1 MSEPVAVSEAK
12 ALAVDLPRPAGA
24 MRRYWGSHPWL
35 VDSLLAAGY
44 LAVGALWAVIT
55 PLSSGDWSPIAP
67 ILVPLVGAVVSA
79 VALLFRRHQPWVV
92 FGIIGIV
99 ALVSHLLDAPAE
111 PFGVGLALYALFV
124 YRSNRSGWIAFGV
137 TAIVSLFFLPASV
150 LFIVG
155 MLVAALLGVTV
166 GDRRRYIGAI
176 VERAN
181 QLARERDQQA
191 RLATLAE
198 RARITREMH
207 DVVAHS
213 VSVMVSLADG
223 AGALAEKDPQ
233 RSREAIREIGDVG
246 RQSLVEM
253 RQLMGALGDETAD
266 GEAQSPLRP
275 NPGLG
280 ELPGLLESFRAAGLP
295 VAMRT
300 QGTPPEQAG
309 LQNAIYRIVQ
319 ESLTNA
325 LRYAREPRHVLVA
338 LDFTEEPLTLEV
350 TDDGRAGPPAE
361 SVGSGSGLVGIRERV
376 RLYGGTVDAGPAG
389 DGGWRVRV
397 EIPNEG
403 RGHGG

>member
-1 MSEPVAVSEAK
+1 MPEPTEADEVRGRT
-12 ALAVDLPRPAGA
+12 ADLPRPPGA
-24 MRRYWGSHPWL
+24 VRRFWGSHPWL
-35 VDSLLAAGY
+35 VDALLAAGY
-44 LAVGALWAVIT
+44 LLFAAFWAVVT
-55 PLSSGDWSPIAP
+55 PLSSGVWSPAAP
-67 ILVPLVGAVVSA
+67 IVVPLVGAVVSA

-92 FGIIGIV
+92 FGVVGLV
-99 ALVSHLLDAPAE
+99 ALVTSAIDAPTE

-124 YRSNRSGWIAFGV
+124 YGSNRRGWIAFGLTV
-137 TAIVSLFFLPASV
+137 FGSMFFLPASV
-150 LFIVG
+150 LFVAF
-155 MLVAALLGVTV
+155 MLVASLLGVSV

-181 QLARERDQQA
+181 QLARERDQEA

-198 RARITREMH
+198 RARITREIH

-233 RSREAIREIGDVG
+233 RSRDAIQEIGDVG

-253 RQLMGALGDETAD
+253 RQLMGALGDETTDAE
-266 GEAQSPLRP
+266 GQSPLRP

-280 ELPGLLESFRAAGLP
+280 ELPALLDSFRAAGLP
-295 VAMRT
+295 VTTRMEGA
-300 QGTPPEQAG
+300 PPEQAG

-325 LRYAREPRHVLVA
+325 LRYAREPRLVLVA
-338 LDFTEEPLTLEV
+338 LDFRSDTLTIEV

-361 SVGSGSGLVGIRERV
+361 SVGSGSGLLGIRERA
-376 RLYGGTVDAGPAG
+376 RLYGGTVDAGPAA

-397 EIPNEG
+397 EIPNRG
-403 RGHGG
+403 RTDG